1 MDKLVSGQRYIFYEK
16 KDDTSHIIFE
26 AEFIDI
32 IKGIYD
38 TIRVCKYQ
46 YISDNLIDYG
56 EINNAMLTM
65 PADWIIK
72 VVCKNDNDLLK
83 PTSLMSYCNSA
94 CGRSLIKSWMS
105 CW

>member
-1 MDKLVSGQRYIFYEK
+1 MDKLVSGQRYIFYKK

-46 YISDNLIDYG
+46 YISDNLIDYR
-56 EINNAMLTM
+56 EINNEMLTM

-83 PTSLMSYCNSA
+83 QVSWLSGFKIK
-94 CGRSLIKSWMS
+94 CGWIW
-105 CW
+105 

>member
-1 MDKLVSGQRYIFYEK
+1 MDKFTDKFTDKLVSGQRYIFYEK

-46 YISDNLIDYG
+46 YIADNLIDYG
-56 EINNAMLTM
+56 EMNNAMLTM
-65 PADWIIK
+65 PTDWIIK

-83 PTSLMSYCNSA
+83 QVSWLSYWLSC
-94 CGRSLIKSWMS
+94 CGRVR
-105 CW
+105 